1 MADKEKRTE
10 HINMKVLP
18 SIKRIA
24 EKNAESDGRSLS
36 NYIEKLIK
44 DDDERRGQR

>member
-1 MADKEKRTE
+1 MEKEKRTE

-24 EKNAESDGRSLS
+24 EKNAETDGRSLS
-36 NYIEKLIK
+36 NYIEQLIRN
-44 DDDERRGQR
+44 DEERRGQD

>member
-1 MADKEKRTE
+1 MKKEKRTE
-10 HINMKVLP
+10 YIHMKVLP

-36 NYIEKLIK
+36 NYIEKLIR
-44 DDDERRGQR
+44 DDEERREQG